1 MCCCILLNCHYE
13 VLHIFKQ
20 LPNFMLKFS
29 EMSSSL
35 LTISCLQFKLVFTYI
50 SVIKNCFG
58 AKRGNIKNWYLLC
71 PKSKTVVYL
80 FDQNGTSPYFGC
92 IVGRVANRI
101 KDGKFTLNGVQHNL
115 SINNPPN
122 TLHGKTNL
130 ECYILTFH

>member
-1 MCCCILLNCHYE
+1 M
-13 VLHIFKQ
+13 
-20 LPNFMLKFS
+20 
-29 EMSSSL
+29 
-35 LTISCLQFKLVFTYI
+35 TISCLQFKLVFTYI

-58 AKRGNIKNWYLLC
+58 AKRVN
-71 PKSKTVVYL
+71 L